1 MGRVMRAATG
11 DSIAVH
17 VVRVVI
23 IHVIAVLTFCS
34 YSTSADDDNRL
45 PALKIRVVGDSTR
58 HIPQRISLLHNRGWG
73 VTFQSQVT
81 EAGGLS
87 FHCRRKRLEGYLSS
101 SQVIEA
107 GGLPFIITVN

>member
-1 MGRVMRAATG
+1 MTPAGIIVCMGRVMRAATG

-23 IHVIAVLTFCS
+23 IHVIAELNFCC

-58 HIPQRISLLHNRGWG
+58 HIPQRISLLHDRGWG
-73 VTFQSQVT
+73 VTFQSQAT
-81 EAGGLS
+81 
-87 FHCRRKRLEGYLSS
+87 
-101 SQVIEA
+101 EA
-107 GGLPFIITVN
+107 GGLPFPEEHCSFLTHDRP